1 MARTRQQIRD
11 EMNNAAGAYP
21 TILAKFNNPELGSVF
36 YSLRE
41 VFISA
46 VITIESI
53 FDAFREDVSSI
64 LIPSR
69 IGTRAWYKDRALLY
83 QTAPHTITG
92 GVGDPIYEVID
103 DEARLVTFAYVIEET
118 VNNLTQVSLRV
129 AKDTTENERGLINLT
144 DEELGAYTSN
154 YWDRIRLFGI
164 NLSVQSPEPGE
175 FVISEMHIMRDV
187 NVLHHDGTLLRD
199 PSISPIRQAV
209 IDYISSID
217 EDNGFVMIDFLCAI
231 RDAEG
236 FQAFVPHTDTNG
248 NLTGRLNIA
257 ISLTGV
263 PQPILANDI
272 SPPEFPSAGYYTI
285 SESTLSNINYL
296 PQPPPPTP

>member
-21 TILAKFNNPELGSVF
+21 TILAKFNNPELGSIF

-46 VITIESI
+46 VITLESI
-53 FDAFREDVSSI
+53 FDAFREDVNGI
-64 LIPSR
+64 LVPSR

-83 QTAPHTITG
+83 QTAPHVIRG

-118 VNNLTQVSLRV
+118 INNERQVSLRV

-154 YWDRIRLFGI
+154 YWNIIRLFGI
-164 NLSVQSPEPGE
+164 NLSVQSPVPDGIAIGE
-175 FVISEMHIMRDV
+175 LHIHYDESI
-187 NVLHHDGTLLRD
+187 LSDTGALLRD
-199 PSISPIRQAV
+199 PTVFPVRDAV
-209 IDYISSID
+209 VNYIKTLN
-217 EDNGFVMIDFLCAI
+217 EDKGFTIIDFLCAV

-236 FQAFVPHTDTNG
+236 FTAFAPRTTTGGADGNIEVVVTLGRAQALGGNIPLTSASTAEPPH
-248 NLTGRLNIA
+248 
-257 ISLTGV
+257 
-263 PQPILANDI
+263 
-272 SPPEFPSAGYYTI
+272 FPFAGYYTI
-285 SESTLSNINYL
+285 ESGTLDIIEYNN
-296 PQPPPPTP
+296 P

>member
-1 MARTRQQIRD
+1 
-11 EMNNAAGAYP
+11 MNNAASAYP
-21 TILAKFNNPELGSVF
+21 TILAKFNNPELGSIF

-46 VITIESI
+46 VITLESI
-53 FDAFREDVSSI
+53 FDAFREDVNGI
-64 LIPSR
+64 LVPSR

-83 QTAPHTITG
+83 QTAPHVIRG

-118 VNNLTQVSLRV
+118 INNERQVSLRV

-154 YWDRIRLFGI
+154 YWNIIRLFGI

-175 FVISEMHIMRDV
+175 FEISELHIMRDV

-209 IDYISSID
+209 IDYVSSID

-236 FQAFVPHTDTNG
+236 FQAFVPHRDPDTG
-248 NLTGRLNIA
+248 DLTGRLNIS
-257 ISLTGV
+257 IRLTGV
-263 PQPILANDI
+263 AGAILANNI
-272 SPPEFPSAGYYTI
+272 APPEFPSAGYYTI